1 MTASMKMATKA
12 DRPTDPNRE
21 CSVTV
26 LCCWGVATRL
36 QNQVA
41 AGAEEPKENRI
52 VMTRI
57 AKAATMHGNATTKK
71 WKANI
76 IRPV

>member
-1 MTASMKMATKA
+1 MAASQKKMATKA
-12 DRPTDPNRE
+12 DNRLTDPSRE

-26 LCCWGVATRL
+26 LWGVATRL

-41 AGAEEPKENRI
+41 ADAKELKENRT

-57 AKAATMHGNATTKK
+57 AKAATMHGNATTTK

-76 IRPV
+76 RPV